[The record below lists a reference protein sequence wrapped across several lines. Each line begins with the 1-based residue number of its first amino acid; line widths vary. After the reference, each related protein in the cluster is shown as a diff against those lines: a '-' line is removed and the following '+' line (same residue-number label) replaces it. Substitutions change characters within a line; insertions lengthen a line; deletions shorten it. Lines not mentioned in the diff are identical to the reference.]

1 MGFRDDFLWGG
12 AIAANQVEGAW
23 DTDGKGMSVADVA
36 MYKADVDVKDYRNQ
50 VKITTENIQKA
61 IVDKSIAD
69 YPKRRGI
76 DFYHHYREDIA
87 LFAEMGFKTF
97 RLSIAWTRLFPN
109 GDEVEPNQ
117 EGIDFYKDVI
127 ATLKQ
132 HQIEPMNQKLNEGL
146 TFALM
151 DHINFALQRLSNG
164 MHIQNKLYWEVQNY
178 YPEEFR
184 IGEFAV
190 RLINEKFNVTL
201 PKEEIANIAF
211 HIINA
216 EKEGINDY
224 DSMKV
229 TALVD
234 DVVSLIRYQ
243 VKNQIQTG
251 SISYQRLITHI
262 KFFAERL
269 LSNQQLT
276 GSDSFMNQHLRQKYP
291 EATQI
296 ADLIVKFIDRK
307 YQLTITEEELIYL
320 IVHIER
326 NRH

>member
-1 MGFRDDFLWGG
+1 MALLEEMPSEVIEVTGQINQY
-12 AIAANQVEGAW
+12 AIQ
-23 DTDGKGMSVADVA
+23 
-36 MYKADVDVKDYRNQ
+36 Q
-50 VKITTENIQKA
+50 
-61 IVDKSIAD
+61 
-69 YPKRRGI
+69 
-76 DFYHHYREDIA
+76 
-87 LFAEMGFKTF
+87 L
-97 RLSIAWTRLFPN
+97 
-109 GDEVEPNQ
+109 
-117 EGIDFYKDVI
+117 
-127 ATLKQ
+127 
-132 HQIEPMNQKLNEGL
+132 NQKLNEGL

-184 IGEFAV
+184 IGEFSV

>member
-1 MGFRDDFLWGG
+1 MDLTIKKVLNSSVVLATDAQDAELIILGKGIG
-12 AIAANQVEGAW
+12 YGKKPGMQVEDDIGNQW
-23 DTDGKGMSVADVA
+23 FVPVAA
-36 MYKADVDVKDYRNQ
+36 PQ
-50 VKITTENIQKA
+50 
-61 IVDKSIAD
+61 
-69 YPKRRGI
+69 
-76 DFYHHYREDIA
+76 
-87 LFAEMGFKTF
+87 
-97 RLSIAWTRLFPN
+97 
-109 GDEVEPNQ
+109 
-117 EGIDFYKDVI
+117 
-127 ATLKQ
+127 LKQ
-132 HQIEPMNQKLNEGL
+132 VMALLEEMPSEVIEVTGQINQYAIQQLNQKLNEGL

>member
-1 MGFRDDFLWGG
+1 MDLTIKKVLNSSVVLATDAQDAELIILGKGIG
-12 AIAANQVEGAW
+12 YGKKPGMQVEDDIGNQW
-23 DTDGKGMSVADVA
+23 FVPVAA
-36 MYKADVDVKDYRNQ
+36 PQ
-50 VKITTENIQKA
+50 
-61 IVDKSIAD
+61 
-69 YPKRRGI
+69 
-76 DFYHHYREDIA
+76 
-87 LFAEMGFKTF
+87 
-97 RLSIAWTRLFPN
+97 
-109 GDEVEPNQ
+109 
-117 EGIDFYKDVI
+117 
-127 ATLKQ
+127 LKQ
-132 HQIEPMNQKLNEGL
+132 VMALLEEMPSEVIEVTGQINQYAIQQLNQKLNEGL

-184 IGEFAV
+184 IGEFSV

-251 SISYQRLITHI
+251 LISYQRLITHI

>member
-1 MGFRDDFLWGG
+1 MDLTIKKVLNSSVVLATDAQDAELIILGKGIG
-12 AIAANQVEGAW
+12 YGKKPGMQVEDDIGNQW
-23 DTDGKGMSVADVA
+23 FVPVAA
-36 MYKADVDVKDYRNQ
+36 PQ
-50 VKITTENIQKA
+50 
-61 IVDKSIAD
+61 
-69 YPKRRGI
+69 
-76 DFYHHYREDIA
+76 
-87 LFAEMGFKTF
+87 
-97 RLSIAWTRLFPN
+97 
-109 GDEVEPNQ
+109 
-117 EGIDFYKDVI
+117 
-127 ATLKQ
+127 LKQ
-132 HQIEPMNQKLNEGL
+132 VMALLEEMPSEVIEVTGQINQYAIQQLNQKLNEGL

-184 IGEFAV
+184 IGEFSD
-190 RLINEKFNVTL
+190 RLINVKFNVTL

>member
-1 MGFRDDFLWGG
+1 MDLTIKKVLNSSVVLATDAQDAELIILGKGIG
-12 AIAANQVEGAW
+12 YGKKPGMQVEDDIGNQW
-23 DTDGKGMSVADVA
+23 FVPVAA
-36 MYKADVDVKDYRNQ
+36 PQ
-50 VKITTENIQKA
+50 
-61 IVDKSIAD
+61 
-69 YPKRRGI
+69 
-76 DFYHHYREDIA
+76 
-87 LFAEMGFKTF
+87 
-97 RLSIAWTRLFPN
+97 
-109 GDEVEPNQ
+109 
-117 EGIDFYKDVI
+117 
-127 ATLKQ
+127 LKQ
-132 HQIEPMNQKLNEGL
+132 VMALLEEMPSEVIEVTGQINQYAIQQLNQKLNEGL

-184 IGEFAV
+184 IGEFSV

-211 HIINA
+211 HIINV